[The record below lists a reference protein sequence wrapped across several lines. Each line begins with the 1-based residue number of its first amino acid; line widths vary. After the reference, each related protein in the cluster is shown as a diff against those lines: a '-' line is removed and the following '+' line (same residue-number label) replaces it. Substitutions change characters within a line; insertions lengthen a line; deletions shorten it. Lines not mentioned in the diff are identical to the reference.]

1 MYDCFFTFI
10 SIIFKIDY
18 KFLSSPKNAF
28 IFKIIMYN
36 IMDNTPIKK
45 ISRKNIYRKTVFI
58 RSLE

>member
-1 MYDCFFTFI
+1 MYDCFFTFV
-10 SIIFKIDY
+10 SKIFKIDY

-36 IMDNTPIKK
+36 TPIKK

>member
-18 KFLSSPKNAF
+18 KFLSFPKNAF

-36 IMDNTPIKK
+36 IMDNTPLKK
-45 ISRKNIYRKTVFI
+45 YLGKIYTERLYLLGV
-58 RSLE
+58 

>member
-36 IMDNTPIKK
+36 IMDNTAIKK
-45 ISRKNIYRKTVFI
+45 ISRKNIYRKIVFI